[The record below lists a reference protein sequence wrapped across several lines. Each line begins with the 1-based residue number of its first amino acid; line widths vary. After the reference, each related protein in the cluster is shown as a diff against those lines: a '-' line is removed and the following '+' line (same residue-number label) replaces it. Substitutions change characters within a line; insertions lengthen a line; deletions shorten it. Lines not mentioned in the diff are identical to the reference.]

1 MKRARQR
8 HGPAGDTAVFE
19 GFYKVRFQLGA
30 AVGRSV
36 MYARGGK
43 MLGGNSAFAHIGTYE
58 EHGDEIAIEV
68 KTVRHNTDPNFPA
81 MAGTDDATLL
91 ARGKPDGERYRFEG
105 RLKEVPGRLF
115 QSVMTRV
122 EEQPIPIAGGVG
134 EGGIVNGLYS
144 IHLRLL
150 DGVDGGL
157 TGVMLLNDGRILGGD
172 ASFYYV
178 GTYTSENG
186 RWKGQIL
193 NQEHT
198 PAKGDNLVFG
208 GHEVGIGFS
217 GTCEGE
223 GALLQA
229 TALAGKRSLR
239 LTAVLKL
246 MHRV

>member
-1 MKRARQR
+1 M
-8 HGPAGDTAVFE
+8 FE

-36 MYARGGK
+36 MYARDGR

-58 EHGDEIAIEV
+58 KRDDGVDIVIR
-68 KTVRHNTDPNFPA
+68 TVRHNPDPAYRA

-91 ARGKPDGERYRFEG
+91 AKGRADGDLYRFEG
-105 RLKEVPGRLF
+105 GLRELPGVAF
-115 QSVMTRV
+115 HSVMTPI
-122 EEQPIPIAGGVG
+122 EQDAVPIAGGVG

-144 IHLRLL
+144 IHIRML
-150 DGVDGGL
+150 DGVEGGL
-157 TGVMLLNDGRILGGD
+157 TGVMLLNEGRILGGD

-178 GTYTSENG
+178 GTYTSEKG

-198 PAKGDNLVFG
+198 PAKDDPIFG

-217 GTCEGE
+217 GSYDAEQAVLE
-223 GALLQA
+223 A

-239 LTAVLKL
+239 LTAALKL
-246 MHRV
+246 MHRA

>member
-1 MKRARQR
+1 MNRARQL
-8 HGPAGDTAVFE
+8 AGFAGVTALFE

-43 MLGGNSAFAHIGTYE
+43 MLGGNSAFAHIGSYE
-58 EHGDEIAIEV
+58 KRDDGVDIVIQ
-68 KTVRHNTDPNFPA
+68 TVRHNPDPNYRA

-91 ARGKPDGERYRFEG
+91 AKGRADGNLYRFEG
-105 RLKEVPGRLF
+105 GLKELPGVAF
-115 QSVMTRV
+115 QSVMTPI
-122 EEQPIPIAGGVG
+122 EQEAIPIAGSVGV
-134 EGGIVNGLYS
+134 GGIVNGLYS
-144 IHLRLL
+144 IHVRLL
-150 DGVDGGL
+150 DGVEGGL

-172 ASFYYV
+172 ASFYYL

-198 PAKGDNLVFG
+198 PAMGENPIFG

-217 GTCEGE
+217 GSCDEQ
-223 GALLQA
+223 GALLEA

-239 LTAVLKL
+239 MTAVLRL
-246 MHRV
+246 MRRV

>member
-1 MKRARQR
+1 MARLPGTR
-8 HGPAGDTAVFE
+8 LLLE
-19 GFYKVRFQLGA
+19 GFYKVRFQLGE

-36 MYARGGK
+36 MYVRGGR
-43 MLGGNSAFAHIGTYE
+43 MLGGNSAFAHIGTYVE
-58 EHGDEIAIEV
+58 TDAGIDIEV
-68 KTVRHNTDPNFPA
+68 KTVRHNPDPNYRA

-91 ARGKPDGERYRFEG
+91 ARGTPDGDLYRFTG
-105 RLKEVPGRLF
+105 GVKELPGVAF
-115 QSVMTRV
+115 SSVMTRI
-122 EEQPIPIAGGVG
+122 EEDAIPIAGGVG

-144 IHLRLL
+144 IHIRML

-172 ASFYYV
+172 AFFYYL

-198 PAKGDNLVFG
+198 PAKGENPVFG
-208 GHEVGIGFS
+208 GHEVGIGFA
-217 GTCEGE
+217 GTCDEQ
-223 GALLQA
+223 GAVLDA

-239 LTAVLKL
+239 MTAILKL
-246 MHRV
+246 MHWA

>member
-1 MKRARQR
+1 LL
-8 HGPAGDTAVFE
+8 E
-19 GFYKVRFQLGA
+19 GFYKVRFQLGE

-36 MYARGGK
+36 MYVRGGR
-43 MLGGNSAFAHIGTYE
+43 MLGGNSAFAHIGSYVETD
-58 EHGDEIAIEV
+58 GEINIEI
-68 KTVRHNTDPNFPA
+68 KTVRHNPDPNYRA

-91 ARGKPDGERYRFEG
+91 ARGTPDGDLYRFTG
-105 RLKEVPGRLF
+105 GLKELPGVAF
-115 QSVMTRV
+115 SSVMTPI
-122 EEQPIPIAGGVG
+122 EEEAIPIAGGVG

-144 IHLRLL
+144 IHIRML

-172 ASFYYV
+172 AFFYYL

-198 PAKGDNLVFG
+198 PAKGEHPVFG

-217 GTCEGE
+217 GTCDEE
-223 GALLQA
+223 GALLDA

-246 MHRV
+246 MRRA